1 MTAQWTLHGLVVFGM
16 DGSRIDLPRTKSHE
30 QASAPSRTPSRRTKT
45 ARGKRRASRP
55 VRNTPAVILNSG
67 WTTLFHV
74 SLHLPWNWRI
84 GPADSSE
91 RSHVLDMLETLPDA
105 SLLLGDAFVGY
116 DFAQTAFDRGRGLL
130 VRVGANV
137 TLWKQLGYVRES
149 TKPSLCGPIRR
160 PPAVIR
166 RSYFAMW
173 LFRDHGTRFI

>member
-45 ARGKRRASRP
+45 ARGKRRAPSRQKHASHP
-55 VRNTPAVILNSG
+55 QL
-67 WTTLFHV
+67 WLTTLFHV

-105 SLLLGDAFVGY
+105 SLLLGDAGFVGY
-116 DFAQTAFDRGRGLL
+116 DFARTRSIYAVFAAVHAWLELPILALAAGVLPRHATAMAR
-130 VRVGANV
+130 A
-137 TLWKQLGYVRES
+137 
-149 TKPSLCGPIRR
+149 
-160 PPAVIR
+160 A
-166 RSYFAMW
+166 
-173 LFRDHGTRFI
+173 